1 MHFIF
6 LLCRDEQVTIKERM
20 ERLMKTCWRDIA
32 AAGNSYAALRAAC
45 SVHGISLHPV
55 RAPSADITCYSLNS
69 VTARRY
75 ENEIREAEC
84 ITIAGGPYSSAC
96 YREVSLYADYVVV
109 GEGEHTLPA
118 LLHHIMGPEIT
129 PLPPGVATSEA
140 FNPPDSNVFLD
151 AYPPFREV
159 KGYIECS
166 RGCPFHCG
174 YCQTPSLFGGSMRHR
189 SIDSIVKYANRVRD
203 ARFVTPNAFAYGSDG
218 RSPRF
223 EKIRKLLGKIES
235 NIYFGTFPS
244 EVRPEFIC
252 REALEIVR
260 DYCMNTKLHFGAQ
273 SGSDRVLKQLH
284 RGHSVSEVVSAVEL
298 CHEYGI
304 TPVVDFILGLP
315 DEDDEDQLK
324 SLDLIRWISKYGHI
338 HVHQFLP
345 LPGTALSCALPRPII
360 SEVQQVLGK
369 LALRRKVTGS
379 WCDHEIRFFTTPSN
393 DIT

>member
-1 MHFIF
+1 
-6 LLCRDEQVTIKERM
+6 
-20 ERLMKTCWRDIA
+20 MKICWRNIA

-45 SVHGISLHPV
+45 GVHGIHLDPV
-55 RAPSADITCYSLNS
+55 HAPSADITCYSLNS
-69 VTARRY
+69 VTARKY
-75 ENEIREAEC
+75 ENEIREAGC
-84 ITIAGGPYSSAC
+84 VTIAGGPYPSAC
-96 YREVSLYADYVVV
+96 CHKVAQYADYVVV
-109 GEGEHTLPA
+109 GEGEHSLPA
-118 LLHHIMGPEIT
+118 LLHHIMDPEKM

-140 FNPPDSNVFLD
+140 FNPQDTTVFLD

-189 SIDSIVKYANRVRD
+189 SIDSIVVYANRVRD

-223 EKIRKLLGKIES
+223 EKIRKLLSKIKS

-252 REALEIVR
+252 REALEIVG
-260 DYCMNTKLHFGAQ
+260 DYCRNTKLHFGAQ
-273 SGSDRVLKQLH
+273 SGSDRILALLK
-284 RGHSVSEVVSAVEL
+284 RGHSVTEVVSAVEL

-315 DEDDEDQLK
+315 FETEEDQLK
-324 SLDLIRWISKYGHI
+324 TLDLIRWISKYGHI
-338 HVHQFLP
+338 HAHQFLP
-345 LPGTALSCALPRPII
+345 LPGTALSGTLPGPII
-360 SEVQQVLGK
+360 NEVQQVLGN
-369 LALRRKVTGS
+369 LALHGKVTGS
-379 WCDHEIRFFTTPSN
+379 WCDHEIRFFTNPFE
-393 DIT
+393 

>member
-1 MHFIF
+1 
-6 LLCRDEQVTIKERM
+6 
-20 ERLMKTCWRDIA
+20 MKTCWRNIA
-32 AAGNSYAALRAAC
+32 AAGNSYAALKAAC
-45 SVHGISLHPV
+45 SVHGITLDSV

-69 VTARRY
+69 VTARKY
-75 ENEIREAEC
+75 EPEIRDAEC
-84 ITIAGGPYSSAC
+84 ITVVGGPYASAC
-96 YREVSLYADYVVV
+96 YQEVASFADYVVV

-118 LLHHIMGPEIT
+118 LLRYIMKPENT
-129 PLPPGVATSEA
+129 SLPRGVATSETYLT
-140 FNPPDSNVFLD
+140 PDFSVFLD
-151 AYPPFREV
+151 AYPPFGDV

-174 YCQTPSLFGGSMRHR
+174 YCQTPSIFGGSMRHR
-189 SIDSIVKYANRVRD
+189 SIDSIVTCANRVRD
-203 ARFVTPNAFAYGSDG
+203 ARFVTPNALAYGSDG

-223 EKIRKLLGKIES
+223 EKIEKLLSKIKS

-252 REALEIVR
+252 NKALEIIGQ
-260 DYCMNTKLHFGAQ
+260 YCRNTRLHFGAQ
-273 SGSDRVLKQLH
+273 SGSDRILIMLH
-284 RGHSVSEVVSAVEL
+284 RGHSVSDVVSAVEL
-298 CHEYGI
+298 CHAHGI

-315 DEDDEDQLK
+315 FEEEEDQLK

-345 LPGTALSCALPRPII
+345 LPGTVLSGTTPRPII
-360 SEVQQVLGK
+360 NEVQKVLGN
-369 LALRRKVTGS
+369 LALRQKVTGS

>member
-1 MHFIF
+1 
-6 LLCRDEQVTIKERM
+6 
-20 ERLMKTCWRDIA
+20 MKICWRNIA

-45 SVHGISLHPV
+45 GVHGILLDPV

-69 VTARRY
+69 VTARKY
-75 ENEIREAEC
+75 ENEIREARC

-96 YREVSLYADYVVV
+96 YHKVAQYADYVVV
-109 GEGEHTLPA
+109 GEGEHSLPA
-118 LLHHIMGPEIT
+118 LLHHIMAPEKN
-129 PLPPGVATSEA
+129 PLPPGVATSET
-140 FNPPDSNVFLD
+140 FNYQDSTVFLD

-166 RGCPFHCG
+166 RGCPYHCG

-189 SIDSIVKYANRVRD
+189 SIDSIVECANRVRD

-223 EKIRKLLGKIES
+223 EKIRGLLSKIKS

-252 REALEIVR
+252 REALEIVG
-260 DYCMNTKLHFGAQ
+260 DYCRNTKLHFGAQ
-273 SGSDRVLKQLH
+273 SGSDRILALLK
-284 RGHSVSEVVSAVEL
+284 RGHSVTDVVSAVEL

-315 DEDDEDQLK
+315 FESEEDQLET
-324 SLDLIRWISKYGHI
+324 LDLIRWISKYGHI
-338 HVHQFLP
+338 HAHQFLP
-345 LPGTALSCALPRPII
+345 LPGTALSGTLTGPII
-360 SEVQQVLGK
+360 NEVQQVLGN
-369 LALRRKVTGS
+369 LALHGKVTGS
-379 WCDHEIRFFTTPSN
+379 WCDHEIRFFTNTFE
-393 DIT
+393 